1 MNVKITNAIQFV
13 DPSIEVNRGQS
24 RHPILVCLNPDGQ
37 TLIEVDID
45 GQERAVG
52 TLRSKSVE
60 ILKRL
65 QKENSLSLQY
75 FLRWI
80 TGSAYEGTYSWGK
93 GDRVTSQPRWS
104 LFVNLYGPTR
114 LAEDVGSFAEDCGIC
129 LQDPEHCDRNVEY
142 CNPHRLSRDDRAIFY
157 TQSLPRTEIKLGV
170 EEAIEDPFDLLATT
184 EDDDSFSDAP
194 LPLGLRTMLYRYG

>member
-1 MNVKITNAIQFV
+1 MNR
-13 DPSIEVNRGQS
+13 EQS
-24 RHPILVCLNPDGQ
+24 GHPILVCLNPDGQ

-52 TLRSKSVE
+52 TLRRKSVE
-60 ILKRL
+60 ILKTL
-65 QKENSLSLQY
+65 HNGSSLSLQY

-80 TGSAYEGTYSWGK
+80 SGSAYEGTFSWGK
-93 GDRVTSQPRWS
+93 EGRATSQPRWS

-114 LAEDVGSFAEDCGIC
+114 LAEDVGSFAEACGIC

-142 CNPHRLSRDDRAIFY
+142 CNPHRLPRDDGAIFY
-157 TQSLPRTEIKLGV
+157 TQSLPRIEFTLGV
-170 EEAIEDPFDLLATT
+170 EETIENPFDLLATT

-194 LPLGLRTMLYRYG
+194 LPLGLRTMLYWYG